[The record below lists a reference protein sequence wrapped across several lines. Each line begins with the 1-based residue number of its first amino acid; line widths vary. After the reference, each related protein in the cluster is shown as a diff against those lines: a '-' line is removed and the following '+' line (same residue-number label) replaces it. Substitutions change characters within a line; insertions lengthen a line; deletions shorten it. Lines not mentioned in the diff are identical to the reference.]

1 MITSRYR
8 YGPHFEDL
16 HGKGN
21 NMTNITVQ
29 AGNTAYLNCRISLL
43 QDKTVWFPYT
53 NLISNFIIL
62 IFKVS
67 WVRRKTDD
75 EDDLQLLTVGLHTY
89 SGDSRY
95 NVEYQYPNN
104 WRLKI
109 EYASRRDEG
118 LYECQISTHPPRVIQ
133 IFLLI
138 NGMSSWIY

>member
-1 MITSRYR
+1 ML
-8 YGPHFEDL
+8 F
-16 HGKGN
+16 
-21 NMTNITVQ
+21 Q
-29 AGNTAYLNCRISLL
+29 
-43 QDKTVWFPYT
+43 
-53 NLISNFIIL
+53 
-62 IFKVS
+62 KVS

-109 EYASRRDEG
+109 EYSNRRDEG

-138 NGMSSWIY
+138 NGMSS